1 MTMVRRVSVVVCVLA
16 LFASVLP
23 VPVLAQLQEAT
34 QNVEEVA
41 ASAGVASTD
50 LITLIGRI
58 INVVLGFV
66 GIVLL
71 GALLYAGYLW
81 MTAGGDPKKVSEAQA
96 WIRNAIIGLII
107 IASSFAIVN
116 FILAQLGGGGLFG
129 GGAGPGGSGGPGSG
143 FPGSAGSLGG
153 GVIEYHVPS
162 RDATGVPRN
171 TAISITFK
179 EPVRLASM
187 IEGYDPTV
195 SSSAMALNAA
205 VVRIY
210 PSGLSDRAL
219 TSAQARVHFTDD
231 HRTFVIRP
239 VEFLGSPTQNTD
251 YTVELVGGRSGVLL
265 EDGTAAFGGAFSSGY
280 RWQFEVST
288 AVDTTPPRI
297 VSVVPMGGGLYAPNI
312 VVQVHFNEAID
323 PTSASGRWTGAGFSN
338 LEVSAVP
345 IASPAAPGIRP
356 NGEFTISNQYR
367 TVEFVTDMSC
377 GTNSCGRS
385 VFCLPSDSTVTVLAK
400 AARLSTTPPIAELT
414 GSGFDGIVD
423 MVGNS
428 LDGNGDGAAQGSGPD
443 DYLWSFGTQSAP
455 NLAAPRI
462 ITTDPPAG
470 DRSRSSNLS
479 VDHEPSAEFDSI
491 LQASTVNSDSVL
503 LRSNEP
509 PALQDTFWWTPRTEL
524 LTADGRPVAAS
535 GDVAARTRTRID
547 HRVYL
552 PAASSTDI
560 PEYDPFILSDVQNVY
575 QNCFNPSSSDSCRGT
590 PYCCDGRPSNE
601 ACTFPTP

>member
-1 MTMVRRVSVVVCVLA
+1 MIRRMSVVVCVLG
-16 LFASVLP
+16 LFVMLLP
-23 VPVLAQLQEAT
+23 APALAQLQEAT
-34 QNVEEVA
+34 QNVEDVA
-41 ASAGVASTD
+41 VSAGVGSTD
-50 LITLIGRI
+50 LMTIIGRI
-58 INVVLGFV
+58 INVALGFV

-81 MTAGGDPKKVSEAQA
+81 MTAGGDSKQVDKAKSM
-96 WIRNAIIGLII
+96 IRNAIIGLII

-116 FILAQLGGGGLFG
+116 FILSQLTGGGGLFG
-129 GGAGPGGSGGPGSG
+129 GAGPGAGGGPGSG
-143 FPGSAGSLGG
+143 FPGAAGSLGG
-153 GVIEYHVPS
+153 GIIEYHVPG

-171 TAISITFK
+171 TAISLTFK
-179 EPVRLASM
+179 EPIRLASM

-195 SSSAMALNAA
+195 SSTALALNAA

-210 PSGLSDRAL
+210 PSGLSGSAL
-219 TSAQARVHFTDD
+219 TSAQARVHFTED

-265 EDGTAAFGGAFSSGY
+265 EDGTAAFGGSFSSGY

-288 AVDTTPPRI
+288 VVDTTPPRV

-345 IASPAAPGIRP
+345 IASPGAPAVRP

-367 TVEFVTDMSC
+367 TVEFVTDVSC

-400 AARLSTTPPIAELT
+400 AARLTTTPPIAELT
-414 GSGFDGIVD
+414 GSGYDGIVD

-428 LDGNGDGAAQGSGPD
+428 LDGNGDGTAQGPGSD
-443 DYLWSFGTQSAP
+443 DKLWSFGTQSAP

-462 ITTDPPAG
+462 LNTDPVAG

-479 VDHEPSAEFDSI
+479 VDHVPSAEFDSI
-491 LQASTVNSDSVL
+491 LQSSTVNSDSVEM
-503 LRSNEP
+503 RTNEP
-509 PALQDTFWWTPRTEL
+509 LALQDTFWWTPRSEL
-524 LTADGRPVAAS
+524 LTADGRLVAAS

-547 HRVYL
+547 HRLYL

-590 PYCCDGRPSNE
+590 PYCCDGRPSTE

>member
-1 MTMVRRVSVVVCVLA
+1 MLA
-16 LFASVLP
+16 AVLP
-23 VPVLAQLQEAT
+23 TPAFAQLQDAS
-34 QNVEEVA
+34 QNVEDVA
-41 ASAGVASTD
+41 ASAGVGSTD

-58 INVVLGFV
+58 INVALGFV

-81 MTAGGDPKKVSEAQA
+81 MTAGGDSKQVDRAKDM
-96 WIRNAIIGLII
+96 IRNAIIGLVI

-116 FILAQLGGGGLFG
+116 FILSQLTGSGGLFG
-129 GGAGPGGSGGPGSG
+129 GAGPGAGGGPGSG
-143 FPGSAGSLGG
+143 FPGAAGSLGG
-153 GVIEYHVPS
+153 GIIESHVPG

-171 TAISITFK
+171 TAIVVTFK
-179 EPVRLASM
+179 EPIRLASM
-187 IEGYDPTV
+187 IEGYDATA
-195 SSSAMALNAA
+195 SSTAMALNAS

-219 TSAQARVHFTDD
+219 TSAQARVHVTEDQ
-231 HRTFVIRP
+231 RTFVIRP

-251 YTVELVGGRSGVLL
+251 YTVEFVGGRSGVLL
-265 EDGTAAFGGAFSSGY
+265 EDGSAAFGGAFSSGY

-288 AVDTTPPRI
+288 VVDTTPPRV

-345 IASPAAPGIRP
+345 IASPATPATRP
-356 NGEFTISNQYR
+356 TGDFTISNQYR
-367 TVEFVTDMSC
+367 TVEFVTNVSC

-400 AARLSTTPPIAELT
+400 AARLSTTPPLADLT
-414 GSGFDGIVD
+414 GSGYDGIVD

-428 LDGNGDGAAQGSGPD
+428 LDGNRDGAAQGPGSD
-443 DYLWSFGTQSAP
+443 DYLWSFGTQSEP

-462 ITTDPPAG
+462 VNTDPTAG

-479 VDHEPSAEFDSI
+479 VDHVPSAEFDSI
-491 LQASTVNSDSVL
+491 LQASTVNSDSVEM
-503 LRSNEP
+503 RTNEP
-509 PALQDTFWWTPRTEL
+509 LALQDTFWWTPRTEL
-524 LTADGRPVAAS
+524 LTADGRPVVAA

-547 HRVYL
+547 HRLYL

-575 QNCFNPSSSDSCRGT
+575 QNCFNPASSDSCRGT
-590 PYCCDGRPSNE
+590 PYCCDGRPSTE